1 MTTRTHR
8 FAAGALATLASCV
21 SLAAVASCA
30 SSPPRP
36 PAPAGV
42 VDSAGTLE
50 SALARFPGVIVKPLA
65 EGGVQI
71 LMMRGG
77 GSTFYG
83 SDAPLYVVDGSPLPD
98 GTNGLI
104 MVNPHD
110 IQKIEVLKDPADIA
124 IYGMRGRNGVIKI
137 TTKASH

>member
-1 MTTRTHR
+1 MSPGHLTR
-8 FAAGALATLASCV
+8 ALAIAACATTLGC
-21 SLAAVASCA
+21 AARGT
-30 SSPPRP
+30 PRV
-36 PAPAGV
+36 PAPSGGV

-50 SALARFPGVIVKPLA
+50 AALARFPGVVVKPLTS
-65 EGGVQI
+65 GGVQI
-71 LMMRGG
+71 TVMRGG

-83 SDAPLYVVDGSPLPD
+83 SDTPLYVLDGSPLPD

-124 IYGMRGRNGVIKI
+124 IYGMRGRNGVIRI
-137 TTKASH
+137 TTKGSH

>member
-1 MTTRTHR
+1 MSTNRIVP
-8 FAAGALATLASCV
+8 GGLALATIASLVTV
-21 SLAAVASCA
+21 SACA
-30 SSPPRP
+30 SGGRRP
-36 PAPAGV
+36 PAPSGV

-50 SALARFPGVIVKPLA
+50 AALARFPGVIIKSLPN
-65 EGGVQI
+65 GGVQV

-83 SDAPLYVVDGSPLPD
+83 SDTPLYIVDGSPLPD
-98 GTNGLI
+98 GSNGFI
-104 MVNPHD
+104 AMNPHD

-137 TTKASH
+137 TTKGAH

>member
-1 MTTRTHR
+1 MSTPIHR
-8 FAAGALATLASCV
+8 LASRALALTVLASLV
-21 SLAAVASCA
+21 SASGCA
-30 SSPPRP
+30 SGGRRAA
-36 PAPAGV
+36 APSGGV

-83 SDAPLYVVDGSPLPD
+83 SDAPLYVLDGSPLPD

-124 IYGMRGRNGVIKI
+124 IYGMRGRNGVIRI
-137 TTKASH
+137 TTKGSH

>member
-1 MTTRTHR
+1 MTSPGHLTR
-8 FAAGALATLASCV
+8 ALAIVACATTLG
-21 SLAAVASCA
+21 CA
-30 SSPPRP
+30 SSGTRPP
-36 PAPAGV
+36 PAPSGV

-50 SALARFPGVIVKPLA
+50 AALARFPGVIVKPLPS
-65 EGGVQI
+65 GGVQV

-83 SDAPLYVVDGSPLPD
+83 SDTPLYVLDGSPLPD

-137 TTKASH
+137 TTKGSH

>member
-1 MTTRTHR
+1 MMSSGQIRR
-8 FAAGALATLASCV
+8 ALAIAACATTLG
-21 SLAAVASCA
+21 CA
-30 SSPPRP
+30 SSGTRRT
-36 PAPAGV
+36 APSGGV

-50 SALARFPGVIVKPLA
+50 AALARFPGVIVKPLPS
-65 EGGVQI
+65 GGVQV

-83 SDAPLYVVDGSPLPD
+83 SDTPLYVLDGSPLPD

-137 TTKASH
+137 TTKGSH